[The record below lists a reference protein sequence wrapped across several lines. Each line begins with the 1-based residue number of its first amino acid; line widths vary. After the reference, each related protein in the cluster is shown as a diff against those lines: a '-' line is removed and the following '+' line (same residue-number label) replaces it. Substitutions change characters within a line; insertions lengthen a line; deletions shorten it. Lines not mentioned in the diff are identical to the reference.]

1 MRKRHRVW
9 SYRRSRLARF
19 HAVARSAAVIVAS
32 TTFNNNTKAPEAN
45 TDSSKLYITLM
56 VAFGSKYIA
65 ERFITLPLV
74 MVERHSWNSVFP
86 IPRSVDMGLQ
96 EII

>member
-1 MRKRHRVW
+1 
-9 SYRRSRLARF
+9 
-19 HAVARSAAVIVAS
+19 VARSAAVIVAS